1 MMQNLLIIGA
11 LVLTVLFAFVCV
23 GALVGA
29 SAGVVQERIDLYKNR
44 FTEDARMQMSDMFV
58 TVDPARLFLINVL
71 ALILIPV
78 GLHAYFE
85 LWVVTGGA
93 FVVLL
98 LVPGIIWK
106 RLRDKRLKTIEE
118 QLPDAF
124 LMIASS
130 LQSGAS
136 FSTALEDMV
145 RQSPPPLSQ
154 EFGLLVK
161 RMRLGVPMEDGLLE
175 LEKRIPIQS
184 FIMASSAVR
193 ISREVGGNLVRTINS
208 MAQTLRRKQTM
219 EGKIDSLTA
228 QGRAQGRFMSAL
240 PVFLAIGLSFLEPE
254 AMKQLYTTK
263 VGILILVV
271 MVAMQILGFVFIR
284 KITTIDS

>member
-1 MMQNLLIIGA
+1 MMENLVII
-11 LVLTVLFAFVCV
+11 LVLVFTVLLAFISVS
-23 GALVGA
+23 ALVGA
-29 SAGVVQERIDLYKNR
+29 SAGFVQGQFSLYRNR
-44 FTEDARMQMSDMFV
+44 FTENARMQTADMFV
-58 TVDPARLFLINVL
+58 TIDPAKLFLVNSI
-71 ALILIPV
+71 ALLVIPAL
-78 GLHAYFE
+78 LHVSFE
-85 LWVVTGGA
+85 LWVVTGSA
-93 FVVLL
+93 VAVLFI
-98 LVPGIIWK
+98 VPGIIWK
-106 RLRDKRLKTIEE
+106 RMRDKRLRKLEE

-136 FSTALEDMV
+136 FKSALEDMV

-175 LEKRIPIQS
+175 LEKRIPLQS

-193 ISREVGGNLVRTINS
+193 ISREVGGNLVKTIS
-208 MAQTLRRKQTM
+208 TMAQTLRRKQTM

-240 PVFLAIGLSFLEPE
+240 PVILALGLSFLEPE
-254 AMKQLYTTK
+254 AMQQLYTTK
-263 VGILILVV
+263 VGILILSV
-271 MVAMQILGFVFIR
+271 MVVMQILGFVFIR